1 VNAANGPIIV
11 PLNRDISRIARM
23 SALERAKKLSWL
35 RGEQEEEP
43 VYGERRAAT
52 KKLTRRSSRLLLG
65 GVRSGPRRETA

>member
-1 VNAANGPIIV
+1 
-11 PLNRDISRIARM
+11 M